1 MKAIQETK
9 LNIEKSIIVYLVSW
23 KNWPSQSFNKLIAL
37 LKDPSTDQS
46 VNKEYQ
52 IWSQLAQVMQ
62 WIYQSDSFS
71 KQETKSLIN
80 LSRQPLEQFCGQPVN
95 LKNLFLSGE

>member
-23 KNWPSQSFNKLIAL
+23 KNWPSNKLIAL

-46 VNKEYQ
+46 VNEEYQ